1 MNDTFNQ
8 EFRKMANDLI
18 EGNGARE
25 RASSER
31 LFFYKVENSS
41 TSSLKRCNA
50 LSIGSGV
57 VKSTPAFSVDLMD
70 NLNFHL

>member
-1 MNDTFNQ
+1 MK
-8 EFRKMANDLI
+8 EKEPL
-18 EGNGARE
+18 ARG
-25 RASSER
+25 SS
-31 LFFYKVENSS
+31 FYKVENSS
-41 TSSLKRCNA
+41 TSSLKRFNA

>member
-1 MNDTFNQ
+1 MK
-8 EFRKMANDLI
+8 EKEPL
-18 EGNGARE
+18 AR
-25 RASSER
+25 RPS
-31 LFFYKVENSS
+31 FYKVENSS

>member
-1 MNDTFNQ
+1 MK
-8 EFRKMANDLI
+8 EKEPL
-18 EGNGARE
+18 ARG
-25 RASSER
+25 SS
-31 LFFYKVENSS
+31 FYKVENSS